1 MQIEKPFNE
10 DFFENFCHWFVDY
23 ILSIYFGEDKTEST
37 LFASKRRA
45 KSIRQLKIKYKNINI
60 RQYLEVTYLGC
71 MLEETMSGEPMA
83 LKVIN
88 KINDKLK
95 FFCKKSRFISQEL
108 RRMLCSALNQP
119 HFDYAC
125 PAWYPNSLKNTKK
138 KLKIMQIKCIRFC
151 LRLDKMRHISEE
163 DFRSTY

>member
-1 MQIEKPFNE
+1 MQIEKQFNE

-45 KSIRQLKIKYKNINI
+45 KNIRQLKIKYKSINI
-60 RQYLEVTYLGC
+60 RQYLEVTYRGC

-83 LKVIN
+83 FKVIN

-108 RRMLCSALNQP
+108 
-119 HFDYAC
+119 
-125 PAWYPNSLKNTKK
+125 
-138 KLKIMQIKCIRFC
+138 
-151 LRLDKMRHISEE
+151 
-163 DFRSTY
+163 

>member
-1 MQIEKPFNE
+1 MQIEKSFNE
-10 DFFENFCHWFVDY
+10 DLFENFCHWFVDY

-45 KSIRQLKIKYKNINI
+45 KNIRQLKIKYKNINI

-108 RRMLCSALNQP
+108 
-119 HFDYAC
+119 
-125 PAWYPNSLKNTKK
+125 
-138 KLKIMQIKCIRFC
+138 
-151 LRLDKMRHISEE
+151 
-163 DFRSTY
+163 